1 MPLPPD
7 SVSVMDPYPDRVG
20 IAANIISFIRV
31 YVCRFSASLHTCVCA
46 CVGITTSVCSEF
58 VRLEFQHIALK

>member
-31 YVCRFSASLHTCVCA
+31 YVCRFSVA